1 MRPYCSVKLGV
12 SAILL
17 TVTDMK
23 IQVSSVLISQSRTR
37 LKRLSSGSRSR
48 SHQVLQNSQ
57 RLSNLSELRID
68 ISGDE
73 GLLHFKYC
81 LESGMPEVNFFLIL
95 SRSSSRKK
103 RTFFMDSEIGFKICS
118 SLSQSTQQ

>member
-12 SAILL
+12 SVILL
-17 TVTDMK
+17 AVTDMK
-23 IQVSSVLISQSRTR
+23 TQVSRVLRSQSRTR
-37 LKRLSSGSRSR
+37 LKWLSSSSR

-57 RLSNLSELRID
+57 RLSNPSELRIN

-81 LESGMPEVNFFLIL
+81 LESGMPEVNFLKNL

-103 RTFFMDSEIGFKICS
+103 EDIFHGF
-118 SLSQSTQQ
+118 